1 MEQTAD
7 QARAVLTGYLAAV
20 ARGDRTA
27 FRALYD
33 ATAGKLYA
41 TVLPILSDRDL
52 ARDVLQDVYVKIFER
67 ASDFDATRASPITWM
82 ATIARNRA
90 LDEVRRVKPAALED
104 QAEGFDPA
112 SEFVHP
118 LDGRERSEE
127 LKRLMNCLSGLDEER
142 RSMVLLAYYKGA
154 SRDALATRFGR
165 PVATIKTILHR
176 SLGQLR
182 ECLGT

>member
-1 MEQTAD
+1 
-7 QARAVLTGYLAAV
+7 
-20 ARGDRTA
+20 
-27 FRALYD
+27 
-33 ATAGKLYA
+33 
-41 TVLPILSDRDL
+41 
-52 ARDVLQDVYVKIFER
+52 
-67 ASDFDATRASPITWM
+67 M

-154 SRDALATRFGR
+154 SRDTLADAFRQAGR
-165 PVATIKTILHR
+165 DDQDNPPPIARTASGVSRDMSEEIDMLA
-176 SLGQLR
+176 G
-182 ECLGT
+182 EYVLGTLDAAERAMVAARRQREPALDQAIRAWEARLGPLVEDFRPKRRQLGFLTELLHALLRRKEAR

>member
-67 ASDFDATRASPITWM
+67 AGILMPPAPRPSPGWRRSPAT
-82 ATIARNRA
+82 
-90 LDEVRRVKPAALED
+90 V
-104 QAEGFDPA
+104 
-112 SEFVHP
+112 
-118 LDGRERSEE
+118 
-127 LKRLMNCLSGLDEER
+127 RLMRC
-142 RSMVLLAYYKGA
+142 GA
-154 SRDALATRFGR
+154 
-165 PVATIKTILHR
+165 
-176 SLGQLR
+176 
-182 ECLGT
+182 